1 MPVGGARNNSKQ
13 TVSVLGTNLPGLAT
27 LPARGT
33 QEGTPSATPRSIT
46 QCHYPLF
53 LGRST
58 EEARGPT
65 TGDRRWDRG
74 ITAPNPA
81 PQAQGPSSCP
91 GLCCC
96 SLPGPGYPDLP
107 AAALQIPV
115 PPVPS
120 TTRARTEATGPA
132 LAKEVVCLALQ
143 RELDQRCACRN
154 YGHVL
159 TASIRFSVTLSKG
172 YFLAVRTTQSL
183 FNQCQKI
190 DYFFAHCP
198 YSSPTSQPL
207 AVLAAGP
214 RPLT

>member
-13 TVSVLGTNLPGLAT
+13 TVSVLGTSLPGLAT

-58 EEARGPT
+58 EGARGPS
-65 TGDRRWDRG
+65 TGARRWDRG
-74 ITAPNPA
+74 HYSTQPSIT
-81 PQAQGPSSCP
+81 SS

-120 TTRARTEATGPA
+120 TTWAGTEATGPA
-132 LAKEVVCLALQ
+132 LAKEVVCLASQ
-143 RELDQRCACRN
+143 RELDQRCARRN
-154 YGHVL
+154 HGHV
-159 TASIRFSVTLSKG
+159 
-172 YFLAVRTTQSL
+172 
-183 FNQCQKI
+183 
-190 DYFFAHCP
+190 
-198 YSSPTSQPL
+198 
-207 AVLAAGP
+207 
-214 RPLT
+214 